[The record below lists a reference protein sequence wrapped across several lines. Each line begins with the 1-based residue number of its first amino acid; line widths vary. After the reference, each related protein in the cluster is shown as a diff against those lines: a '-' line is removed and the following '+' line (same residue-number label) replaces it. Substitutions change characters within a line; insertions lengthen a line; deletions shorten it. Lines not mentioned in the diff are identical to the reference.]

1 MPDLVPEEFRE
12 LVQEARKHVFQ
23 SPKGRRIHCPLCRS
37 HIREV
42 KFVKHLVSVHSGG
55 RKPKVKVRSMK
66 STDALNRA
74 VSGGRVESKR
84 RKH

>member
-1 MPDLVPEEFRE
+1 MRDLIPEEFKE

-23 SPKGRRIHCPLCRS
+23 SPKGRKIHCPLCRS
-37 HIREV
+37 HIREGN
-42 KFVKHLVSVHSGG
+42 FVKHLVFAHSGG
-55 RKPKVKVRSMK
+55 RKPKVKIKRVK

-74 VSGGRVESKR
+74 VSAGRVESKR